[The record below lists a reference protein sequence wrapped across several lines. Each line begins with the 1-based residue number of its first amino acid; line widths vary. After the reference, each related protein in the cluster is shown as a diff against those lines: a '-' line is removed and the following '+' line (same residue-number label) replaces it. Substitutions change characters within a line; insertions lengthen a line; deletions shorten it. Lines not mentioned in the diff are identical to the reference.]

1 MRMITS
7 RVGLLPIVILAALL
21 CLAAISPSQPY
32 AQAADDKDSVA
43 EQVKVFQKQVAEL
56 QARLNE
62 MQKVRIVA
70 AGTATW
76 TRPQDQANKTTV
88 RVKLPADVTA
98 QLGKDYIVLLTN
110 RFPTGGYPYFAPFW
124 KTAPDGFDITLVDPA
139 LGNGESASYDNP
151 NKTYGIDWVVVKKGQ

>member
-1 MRMITS
+1 MKTITG
-7 RVGLLPIVILAALL
+7 RVGLLPIVVLAALL
-21 CLAAISPSQPY
+21 CLATISPSQPN

-43 EQVKVFQKQVAEL
+43 EQVKVLQKQIAEL

-62 MQKVRIVA
+62 MQKVRILA

-76 TRPQDQANKTTV
+76 TRPQSLENKTSV

-124 KTAPDGFDITLVDPA
+124 KAAPDGFDITLVDPS
-139 LGNGESASYDNP
+139 LGNGDAAGYDNP
-151 NKTYGIDWVVVKKGQ
+151 NKTYLIDWVVVKK